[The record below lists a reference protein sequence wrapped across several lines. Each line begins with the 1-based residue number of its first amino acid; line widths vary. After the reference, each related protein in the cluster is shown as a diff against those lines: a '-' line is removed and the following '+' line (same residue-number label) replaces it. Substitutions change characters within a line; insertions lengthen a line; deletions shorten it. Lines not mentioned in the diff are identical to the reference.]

1 MNLICNNN
9 ILNLV
14 TILKLIYKF
23 YRLTLRKNN
32 ILNLQLVVYGIFI
45 RSSYVLKNVKK
56 NKQKTDAY
64 DTGGS

>member
-45 RSSYVLKNVKK
+45 LSSYVLKNV
-56 NKQKTDAY
+56 
-64 DTGGS
+64 